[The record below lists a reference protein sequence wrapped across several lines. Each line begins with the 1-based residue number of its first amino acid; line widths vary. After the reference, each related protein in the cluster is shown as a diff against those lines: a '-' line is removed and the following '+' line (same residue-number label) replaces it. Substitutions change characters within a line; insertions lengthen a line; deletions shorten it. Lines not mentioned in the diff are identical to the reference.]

1 MILKE
6 EQRDLF
12 SVPHGYYFAHCIS
25 GDFALGAGIAV
36 QFNKLYNMRKKL
48 KNEYNC
54 GIEEENGVIL
64 IDNVF
69 NLVTKRK
76 HYHKPTYESLREA
89 LEDMADQ
96 IEDLEIEKIAIPRI
110 GCGLDKLD
118 WELVKP
124 IIEDIFEDIDVEIL
138 VCSL

>member
-1 MILKE
+1 MILKK

-36 QFNKLYNMRKKL
+36 KFNELYNMRKKL
-48 KNEYNC
+48 KNTVDYIPDNC
-54 GIEEENGVIL
+54 AIL

-76 HYHKPTYESLREA
+76 CYHKPTYASLRES
-89 LEDMADQ
+89 LEDM
-96 IEDLEIEKIAIPRI
+96 IETIETLEIEKIAMPQI

-118 WELVKP
+118 WNIVKE
-124 IIEDIFEDIDVEIL
+124 IIEDVFEDIDIEIL
-138 VCSL
+138 VCYL

>member
-6 EQRDLF
+6 EQKDLF

-36 QFNKLYNMRKKL
+36 QFNELYNMKKKL
-48 KNEYNC
+48 QHTFGSWNEN
-54 GIEEENGVIL
+54 EALL

-69 NLVTKRK
+69 NLVTKNK
-76 HYHKPTYESLREA
+76 YYNKPTYDSLREA

-96 IEDLEIEKIAIPRI
+96 IEELEIEKLAMPLI
-110 GCGLDKLD
+110 GCGLDRLD
-118 WELVKP
+118 WNLVKP
-124 IIEDIFEDIDVEIL
+124 IIEEVFEDIDIEII
-138 VCSL
+138 VCYL

>member
-36 QFNKLYNMRKKL
+36 QFNELYNMRKKL
-48 KNEYNC
+48 KGIYDYTVTENC
-54 GIEEENGVIL
+54 AIL

-76 HYHKPTYESLREA
+76 AYHKPTSDSLREA
-89 LEDMADQ
+89 LVDMAEQ
-96 IEDLEIEKIAIPRI
+96 VVDLEIEKIAIPLL
-110 GCGLDKLD
+110 GCGLDKLS
-118 WELVKP
+118 WNIVKEM
-124 IIEDIFEDIDVEIL
+124 IEEVFEDIDVEIL
-138 VCSL
+138 VCYL

>member
-1 MILKE
+1 MFMILKE

-36 QFNKLYNMRKKL
+36 KFNELYNMRKKL
-48 KNEYNC
+48 KNTVDYIHDNC
-54 GIEEENGVIL
+54 AIL

-76 HYHKPTYESLREA
+76 YYHKPTYASLRES
-89 LEDMADQ
+89 LEDM
-96 IEDLEIEKIAIPRI
+96 IETIETLEIEKIAMPMI

-118 WELVKP
+118 WDIVKE
-124 IIEDIFEDIDVEIL
+124 IIEDVFEDIDIEIL
-138 VCSL
+138 VCYL

>member
-36 QFNKLYNMRKKL
+36 KFNELYNMRKKL
-48 KNEYNC
+48 KEVAEYKSDNC
-54 GIEEENGVIL
+54 AIL

-69 NLVTKRK
+69 NLVTKRRAF
-76 HYHKPTYESLREA
+76 HKPTYDSLNEA
-89 LEDMADQ
+89 LVDMMEQ
-96 IEDLEIEKIAIPRI
+96 VISLGVEKIAIPLI
-110 GCGLDKLD
+110 GCGLDRLD
-118 WELVKP
+118 WSIVKE
-124 IIEDIFEDIDVEIL
+124 IIEEVFEDVDVEIL
-138 VCSL
+138 VCYL

>member
-36 QFNKLYNMRKKL
+36 KFNELYNMRKKL
-48 KNEYNC
+48 KNTIDYTPDNC
-54 GIEEENGVIL
+54 AIL

-76 HYHKPTYESLREA
+76 YYHKPKYASLRES
-89 LEDMADQ
+89 LEDM
-96 IEDLEIEKIAIPRI
+96 IETIETLEIEKIAMPMI

-118 WELVKP
+118 WNVVKE
-124 IIEDIFEDIDVEIL
+124 IIEDVFEDIDIEIL
-138 VCSL
+138 VCYL

>member
-1 MILKE
+1 MILRE

-36 QFNKLYNMRKKL
+36 KFNELYNMRKKL
-48 KNEYNC
+48 KD
-54 GIEEENGVIL
+54 IDDFEENNCAIL

-76 HYHKPTYESLREA
+76 AFHKPTYDSLREA
-89 LEDMADQ
+89 LEDMSIQ
-96 IEDLEIEKIAIPRI
+96 IQQLGIEKIAIPLL
-110 GCGLDKLD
+110 GCGLDRLNWNK
-118 WELVKP
+118 VK
-124 IIEDIFEDIDVEIL
+124 EDIEEVFENVDIEIL
-138 VCSL
+138 VCYL

>member
-36 QFNKLYNMRKKL
+36 QFNELYNMKKKL
-48 KNEYNC
+48 QHAFGSWNGNEAL
-54 GIEEENGVIL
+54 L

-69 NLVTKRK
+69 NLVTKNK
-76 HYHKPTYESLREA
+76 YYNKTTYDSLRKS
-89 LEDMADQ
+89 LEDMAEQ
-96 IEDLEIEKIAIPRI
+96 IEDLEIEKLAIPQI

-118 WELVKP
+118 WEQVKE
-124 IIEDIFEDIDVEIL
+124 IIEEVFDDVDIEIL

>member
-12 SVPHGYYFAHCIS
+12 SVPHGCYFAHCIS

-36 QFNKLYNMRKKL
+36 QFDNLYNMRKKL
-48 KNEYNC
+48 KSFYDM
-54 GIEEENGVIL
+54 GIYEDNDALL

-76 HYHKPTYESLREA
+76 AFHKPTYDSLREA

-96 IEDLEIEKIAIPRI
+96 IEELEIEKLAMPLI
-110 GCGLDKLD
+110 GCGLDRLD
-118 WELVKP
+118 WNLVKP
-124 IIEDIFEDIDVEIL
+124 IIEEVFEDIDIEII
-138 VCSL
+138 VCYL

>member
-36 QFNKLYNMRKKL
+36 QFNELYNMKKKL
-48 KNEYNC
+48 QHTFGSWNED
-54 GIEEENGVIL
+54 EALL

-76 HYHKPTYESLREA
+76 AFQKPTYQSLKKA

-96 IEDLEIEKIAIPRI
+96 IEDLEIEKLAMPKI
-110 GCGLDKLD
+110 GCGLDRLQWGKVR
-118 WELVKP
+118 E
-124 IIEDIFEDIDVEIL
+124 IIKEIFQDTDIEIL
-138 VCSL
+138 ICYL